1 MIEPAP
7 GRRCAEE
14 MLGIADRHLAEA
26 EERLRY
32 VERTVLPRL
41 GPRGR
46 GRMLAEELLATMR
59 CSLELMQAHRKV
71 LGELTGVT
79 QPDPAP
85 HGP

>member
-1 MIEPAP
+1 M
-7 GRRCAEE
+7 
-14 MLGIADRHLAEA
+14 
-26 EERLRY
+26 
-32 VERTVLPRL
+32 LPRL

-59 CSLELMQAHRKV
+59 CSLELMQAHRKA

-85 HGP
+85 HGL